1 MNKIKFLVLGGS
13 AVGKTSI
20 IAQYI
25 DYEYIDEHITTIV
38 GYKYIKEIEINNKK
52 VILQIWDTAGD
63 KIYRPLNKIFMKKS
77 KIALIVYDITN
88 RRSFEKLNYWIEDFK
103 KVNNE

>member
-1 MNKIKFLVLGGS
+1 
-13 AVGKTSI
+13 
-20 IAQYI
+20 
-25 DYEYIDEHITTIV
+25 
-38 GYKYIKEIEINNKK
+38 
-52 VILQIWDTAGD
+52 
-63 KIYRPLNKIFMKKS
+63 MKKS